1 MSVSKLTNL
10 GEITTNF
17 LLNDFDVFLM
27 NTSATGGYS
36 STDWA
41 LLGYTSA
48 EKSIERNNE
57 KFTREAKIPRVPV
70 YKKTIRKKFMT
81 KFGLDN
87 RNPGVV
93 SLMTQGTKIIVD
105 GTTTKISHG
114 TNEPSIEYRA
124 IRLATTLD
132 DGTIYSITMPKA
144 EISQDGEESVGGEEN
159 TVTPLVVEAIY
170 NPNANATAS
179 LYYELFQSSGV
190 SATADVPIG
199 YI

>member
-87 RNPGVV
+87 RNPDLVA
-93 SLMTQGTKIIVD
+93 LMTQGTKIIVD